1 MNARAL
7 ISALQAPPPNLHA
20 LARILVLRRED
31 TEVGDMSAAGRAA
44 VGAVGA
50 AAAVVMDITSSTCR
64 AGFAGGG
71 GPETTFPCVVG
82 RRRGDPDTVF
92 IGEEALKRRTGIEL

>member
-1 MNARAL
+1 
-7 ISALQAPPPNLHA
+7 
-20 LARILVLRRED
+20 
-31 TEVGDMSAAGRAA
+31 MSAAGRAA
-44 VGAVGA
+44 EGA

-64 AGFAGGG
+64 AGFAGGD
-71 GPETTFPCVVG
+71 GPATTFPCVVG